1 MHKYIPAGALCLLA
15 LGGSISAPPSATAS
29 PRAAEGTGG
38 SNSFSVR
45 LVDIPA
51 SLVNDTRAHFYVI
64 DDLRPG
70 TTIRRRVEVANT
82 SSGPV
87 RVTMYPGAAEIR
99 NGSFIGAPLGSRRS
113 ELTSWTSLSSNRLV
127 LSAHSKA
134 RTTVTIHVPGDAAPG
149 ERYGVI
155 WAQMSSGNGPGVT
168 LVNRAGIRVYLSV
181 EGHNPPPT
189 RFSVSTMTGER
200 DRTGRAIVRAQVHN
214 TGGRALDLKGTLNLS
229 KVKGSVSAGPYA
241 VQLGTTLAPGESE
254 PVTVPVTDQL
264 ANGPWNARLHLES
277 GMYDGTYSARVTFPA
292 HSGYGP
298 SGRAHTDAGSSDSV
312 LYGGAAGAVL
322 ASIAFP
328 VAVMS
333 WRRRRRQQAQG
344 AAGAER

>member
-15 LGGSISAPPSATAS
+15 LVGTISAPPSATAS
-29 PRAAEGTGG
+29 PRIAAEGTGG
-38 SNSFSVR
+38 HDSFSVR

-51 SLVNDTRAHFYVI
+51 SLVDDTRARYYVI

-82 SSGPV
+82 SSRPA
-87 RVTMYPGAAEIR
+87 RVVMYPGAAEIR
-99 NGSFIGAPLGSRRS
+99 KGSFIGAPGGRRS
-113 ELTSWTSLSSNRLV
+113 ELTSWTSLSSKRLV
-127 LSAHSKA
+127 LPAHSKA

-189 RFSVSTMTGER
+189 KFSVSTMTGER
-200 DRTGRAIVRAQVHN
+200 DQAGRAIVRAQVHN
-214 TGGRALDLKGTLNLS
+214 TGGRALDLNGTLNLT

-241 VQLGTTLAPGESE
+241 IQLGTTLAPGESE
-254 PVTVPVTDQL
+254 PVTVPVTDQM

-277 GMYDGTYSARVTFPA
+277 GMYDETYSARVTFPA
-292 HSGYGP
+292 HTGYGHP
-298 SGRAHTDAGSSDSV
+298 ARAHADASSSHSV
-312 LYGGAAGAVL
+312 LYGEVAGAVL
-322 ASIAFP
+322 ATAAFP
-328 VAVMS
+328 FAVMS
-333 WRRRRRQQAQG
+333 WRRRRRQQGQG
-344 AAGAER
+344 EPGATR